1 MAQRKPNRPRYVID
15 ATDYTSVV
23 RCTMCPWRGFS
34 HSKVTS
40 YRQIADHLMRA
51 HEDYKAAS
59 DARRAGLVTG
69 ADAGSA
75 A

>member
-1 MAQRKPNRPRYVID
+1 MAQRKQNGRRYVID
-15 ATDYTSVV
+15 ATDYTAVV
-23 RCTMCPWRGFS
+23 RCNLCPWRAFS
-34 HSKVTS
+34 HSKAVA
-40 YRQIADHLMRA
+40 YRQVADHLMRA